1 MSDLA
6 AVMEEIRRE
15 HDLRFVMAV
24 NEDGMAVAQAGD
36 APPDGFAAYAPM
48 ALETARRMSDAGQ
61 LGDPLCS
68 ALVLRD
74 GSMLIM
80 DDVTVAGR
88 TMYLMLHCAKPPA
101 GLRALLQRIADAL
114 SGALGGQ

>member
-1 MSDLA
+1 MSGLA
-6 AVMEEIRRE
+6 AVMNEIRQE
-15 HDLRFVMAV
+15 HGLRFVMAV
-24 NEDGMAVAQAGD
+24 NEDGMSVAQAGD

-48 ALETARRMSDAGQ
+48 ALETARRMSDAGNM
-61 LGDPLCS
+61 GEPLCS

-80 DDVTVAGR
+80 GDVQVAGR
-88 TMYLMLHCAKPPA
+88 TMYLMLHCGKPPA
-101 GLRALLQRIADAL
+101 GLRALLKQIAGAL